1 MWTRGG
7 SLLRN
12 LMAFPIRLGVQ
23 LLVSLPITI
32 FRFFKVALMIEQ
44 FLLRVAESMLQ
55 EDGEHAYHRK

>member
-1 MWTRGG
+1 
-7 SLLRN
+7 
-12 LMAFPIRLGVQ
+12 MAFPIRLGVQ